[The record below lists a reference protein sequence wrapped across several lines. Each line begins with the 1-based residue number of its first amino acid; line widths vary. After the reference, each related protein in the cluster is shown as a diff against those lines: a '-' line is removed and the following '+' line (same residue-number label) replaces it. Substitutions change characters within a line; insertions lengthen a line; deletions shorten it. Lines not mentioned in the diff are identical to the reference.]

1 MTGGYAWP
9 VIAAPA
15 AMTGSGKRYV
25 TAQMNTYSSQP
36 MVPPLH
42 RGTGAACCAPTHAR
56 YGRLGTRAGGGAAT
70 LLLHS
75 GGGDTL
81 GGCRPPGDVTG
92 RSRGTVNRAV
102 GVMNDAPT
110 QDPTGVLI
118 RH

>member
-9 VIAAPA
+9 WIAAPA

-25 TAQMNTYSSQP
+25 TAQMNTYPSQP

-42 RGTGAACCAPTHAR
+42 RGTGAINRAPAR

-75 GGGDTL
+75 SGGDTL
-81 GGCRPPGDVTG
+81 GGCRPPGGATG
-92 RSRGTVNRAV
+92 RSRGTINRAV

-110 QDPTGVLI
+110 QDPNGVLI